1 MNSRLPE
8 FPVSDPR
15 RMMPALPGMNLPGPP
30 LGRVPDAPDHD
41 DADLDLRD
49 LWRII
54 VRRKWVVVWVFLIVV
69 VATAIATSQITPVYR
84 STATL
89 QIDRQQSR
97 IVKYED
103 VNPAAENQEYG
114 FTFLNTYVELAKSRA
129 LAERVVTQLNLQQS
143 NVDMRKRGWMDKV
156 AGFFSESSQ
165 PADEALLAERRADD
179 RKEVVVTAFMK
190 SLIVE
195 PVRNSR
201 IVRIAFDSPDR
212 ELSARVANS
221 VGRAFIELNLERRMD
236 ASSYAKTF
244 LEERLEQVRARL
256 EDSEKK
262 LNEYARKQEIV
273 TIGDKQTLS
282 TAKLDQVQQ
291 ELNKVQLERVKL
303 ESAWRQLEDPKS
315 PLSNSMLDNLVIQ
328 EFKKNKSKLE
338 LEYQEGLKVYKPAFP
353 KMQQLQS
360 QIDDLQSK
368 IDREASVMKSAVKAE
383 LDASIAREKSLSGLL
398 SQAKNEVLTVQDRS
412 IDYTILRREVDTN
425 RNLYDGLLQRLK
437 EVGVAGGVES
447 NNIQVV
453 DKAEVPRLPHSP
465 RYPLNLGIAAV
476 AGLILGV
483 MLAFL
488 FERLD
493 DTFRD
498 PDDIERILGLP
509 VLGVV
514 PMPDGDLADQPG
526 GLALASVAA
535 PRSMF
540 AEAYRSMRT
549 ALQFSTDAGAPTVI
563 GITSSVP
570 GEGKTTSAINLAT
583 AFAQTG
589 ANVLLIDAD
598 LRNPSLH
605 KKLGLEGQAG
615 LSNYL
620 VGQMGP
626 EAVTRGGPV
635 PNLFVIPAGHLPPNP
650 AELLGGARMQELLL
664 TARTRFTH
672 IIIDGPPVLAIA
684 DSLVIG
690 TLVDAMV
697 VAVAA
702 ISTQKGATRD
712 ALKRLRHIRANVIGG
727 VLTKYDGHGRSYS
740 YYSYYYYGEQN
751 QNRLPA
757 SG

>member
-1 MNSRLPE
+1 MNDRLPNL
-8 FPVSDPR
+8 PLPDAR
-15 RMMPALPGMNLPGPP
+15 RLLPALPGMMLPGVP

-41 DADLDLRD
+41 DSDLDLRD

-69 VATAIATSQITPVYR
+69 IATLIATSQITPVYR
-84 STATL
+84 ATASL

-114 FTFLNTYVELAKSRA
+114 FTFLNTYVELARSRA
-129 LAERVVTQLNLQQS
+129 LAERVVTQLNLQ
-143 NVDMRKRGWMDKV
+143 
-156 AGFFSESSQ
+156 ESSVNQ
-165 PADEALLAERRADD
+165 RRRTWLESIGAMFGAGEPATDEARAAERKAED
-179 RKEVVVTAFMK
+179 RKDAVITAFMK
-190 SLIVE
+190 ALIVE

-201 IVRIAFDSPDR
+201 IVRISFDSPDR
-212 ELSARVANS
+212 DLSARVSNS
-221 VGRAFIELNLERRMD
+221 VARAFIELNLERRMD

-244 LEERLEQVRARL
+244 LEERLEQVRSRL

-262 LNEYARKQEIV
+262 LNQYARKQEIV

-291 ELNKVQLERVKL
+291 ELNKVTLDRVKL
-303 ESAWRQLEDPKS
+303 ESAWKQLQDPGS
-315 PLSNSMLDNLVIQ
+315 PLSNTMLDNLVIQ
-328 EFKKNKSKLE
+328 EFKKSKTKLE
-338 LEYQEGLKVYKPAFP
+338 VEYQDQLKVYKPAFP
-353 KMQQLQS
+353 KMQQLKS
-360 QIDDLQSK
+360 QIDELQAR
-368 IDREASVMKSAVKAE
+368 IDGEATVMRAAVKAD
-383 LDASIAREKSLSGLL
+383 LDGSLAREKTLTGMLS
-398 SQAKNEVLTVQDRS
+398 SAKNEVLTVQDRS
-412 IDYTILRREVDTN
+412 IDYTILKREVDTN

-465 RYPLNLGIAAV
+465 RYPLNLGIAAII
-476 AGLILGV
+476 GLIAGI

-509 VLGVV
+509 VVGVV
-514 PMPDGDLADQPG
+514 PIPEGELLEDANKLG
-526 GLALASVAA
+526 LASVTA

-549 ALQFSTDAGAPTVI
+549 ALQFSTDSGAPQVI
-563 GITSSVP
+563 GISSSVP
-570 GEGKTTSAINLAT
+570 GEGKTTSALNLAT

-589 ANVLLIDAD
+589 ASVLLIDAD

-605 KKLGLEGQAG
+605 KKLGMPGSAG

-626 EAVTRGGPV
+626 EDVTRAGPV
-635 PNLFVIPAGHLPPNP
+635 PNLFIVPAGHLPPNP
-650 AELLGGARMQELLL
+650 AELLGGARMQDLVT
-664 TARTRFTH
+664 TARARFTH
-672 IIIDGPPVLAIA
+672 IIIDGPPILAIA
-684 DSLVIG
+684 DSLVLG
-690 TLVDAMV
+690 TLCDAMV
-697 VAVAA
+697 LVVAA
-702 ISTQKGATRD
+702 VSTQKGATRD
-712 ALKRLRHIRANVIGG
+712 ALKRLRHVRANVIGG
-727 VLTKYDGHGRSYS
+727 VLNKYDGRGRSYS
-740 YYSYYYYGEQN
+740 YYSYYYYGEQSPG
-751 QNRLPA
+751 RLPA
-757 SG
+757 G

>member
-1 MNSRLPE
+1 MNARLPE
-8 FPVSDPR
+8 LAGPDPR
-15 RMMPALPGMNLPGPP
+15 RMLPALAGANLPGPP
-30 LGRVPDAPDHD
+30 LGRVPDLAEQE

-54 VRRKWVVVWVFLIVV
+54 VRRRWVVVWVFLIVV
-69 VATAIATSQITPVYR
+69 IATAIATSQITPIYR
-84 STATL
+84 STASL
-89 QIDRQQSR
+89 QIDRQQTR

-114 FTFLNTYVELAKSRA
+114 FTFLNTYVEVARSRA
-129 LAERVVTQLNLQQS
+129 LAERVVTQLNLQEAS
-143 NVDMRKRGWMDKV
+143 VDLRRRGWMDKV
-156 AGFFSESSQ
+156 AAWFGDGTQ
-165 PADEALLAERRADD
+165 ATDEAQKAERRAEE
-179 RKEVVVTAFMK
+179 RKDAVVTAFQK
-190 SLIVE
+190 ALIVE

-201 IVRIAFDSPDR
+201 IVRISFDSPDR
-212 ELSARVANS
+212 ELSARVANA
-221 VGRAFIELNLERRMD
+221 VARAFIELNLERRMD

-256 EDSEKK
+256 EESEKK
-262 LNEYARKQEIV
+262 LNDYARRQELV
-273 TIGDKQTLS
+273 TIGEKQTLA
-282 TAKLDQVQQ
+282 TARLDQVQQ
-291 ELNKVQLERVKL
+291 ELNKVVLERVKL
-303 ESAWRQLEDPKS
+303 ESTWKQLQDPSS
-315 PLSNSMLDNLVIQ
+315 PLSNTMLDNLVIQ
-328 EFKKNKSKLE
+328 DFKKSKSKLE
-338 LEYQEGLKVYKPAFP
+338 LDYQEQLKIYKPAFP

-360 QIDDLQSK
+360 QIDDLQAK
-368 IDREASVMKSAVKAE
+368 IDREAGVMKSAVKAD
-383 LDASIAREKSLSGLL
+383 LDAAVAREKTLSGLL
-398 SQAKNEVLTVQDRS
+398 SSAKNEVLTVQDRS
-412 IDYTILRREVDTN
+412 IDYTILKREVDTN

-453 DKAEVPRLPHSP
+453 DKAEVPRFPHSP
-465 RYPLNLGIAAV
+465 RYPLNLGIAAL
-476 AGLILGV
+476 AGLVFGI

-514 PMPDGDLADQPG
+514 PMPEGELSESPQA
-526 GLALASVAA
+526 LALASVSQ

-549 ALQFSTDAGAPTVI
+549 ALQFSTDTGAPQIV
-563 GITSSVP
+563 GISSSVP
-570 GEGKTTSAINLAT
+570 GEGKTTTAINLAT

-605 KKLGLEGQAG
+605 KKLGVEGQAG

-626 EAVTRGGPV
+626 EAVTRAGPV
-635 PNLFVIPAGHLPPNP
+635 PNLFLIPAGYLPPNP
-650 AELLGGARMQELLL
+650 AELLGGARMLELLM
-664 TARTRFTH
+664 TARQRFTH
-672 IIIDGPPVLAIA
+672 IIIDGPPILAIA
-684 DSLVIG
+684 DSLVLG
-690 TLVDAMV
+690 TMCDAMV

-702 ISTQKGATRD
+702 VSTQKGAARD
-712 ALKRLRHIRANVIGG
+712 ALKRLRHVRANVIGG
-727 VLTKYDGHGRSYS
+727 VLTKYDGQGRSYS
-740 YYSYYYYGEQN
+740 YYSYYYYGEQP
-751 QNRLPA
+751 QGRA
-757 SG
+757 AG